1 MASLRTTAQ
10 QVLEEARDGIAWI
23 ALYKEGRG
31 WRADCFWP
39 DFDEQ
44 TGSFKFEDY
53 DLDDLKEIL
62 ATDKGAILVNGYYYN
77 LGPVEE
83 MNRETLASAL
93 RWQYEEQ
100 YSRLA
105 DAIPQETEAA

>member
-10 QVLEEARDGIAWI
+10 QVLEDARDGIAWI

-31 WRADCFWP
+31 WRANCFWP
-39 DFDEQ
+39 DLDRDSKFTFDP
-44 TGSFKFEDY
+44 
-53 DLDDLKEIL
+53 DDIQELKTIL
-62 ATDKGAILVNGYYYN
+62 AIDPDAIFVNGYYTN
-77 LGPVEE
+77 LGPIDE
-83 MNRETLASAL
+83 MTRETLTSAL

-105 DAIPQETEAA
+105 DAMEQEGAAA

>member
-31 WRADCFWP
+31 WGASCFWP
-39 DFDEQ
+39 DFDDR
-44 TGSFKFEDY
+44 TGLFKFEDY
-53 DLDDLKEIL
+53 DLDDLKEII
-62 ATDKGAILVNGYYYN
+62 ATDKDAILVNGYYFN
-77 LGPVEE
+77 LGPTEE
-83 MNRETLASAL
+83 MTRETLASAL

-100 YSRLA
+100 VSRLV
-105 DAIPQETEAA
+105 DAMEQEGAAA